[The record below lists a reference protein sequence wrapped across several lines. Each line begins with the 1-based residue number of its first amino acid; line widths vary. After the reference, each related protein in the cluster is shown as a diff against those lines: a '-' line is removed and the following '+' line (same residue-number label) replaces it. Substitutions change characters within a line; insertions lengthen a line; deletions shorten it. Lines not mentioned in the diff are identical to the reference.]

1 MSTGR
6 GRTAWVI
13 GGAGF
18 LGRHVARRLATEGWI
33 VHGLGH
39 GTFTDIERLQ
49 WGYTRW
55 IADTVTPDSLAV
67 LQRRSGAPALIF
79 HAAGGASV
87 AASIADPARDHART
101 VGSIAVVLDHIERTG
116 ISPLLIYPSSAA
128 VYGGRHEPIAET
140 APCVPVSPYGR
151 HKLEAERLCLQAV
164 ARGSVNCVIVRW
176 FSLYGP
182 TLRKQVLW
190 DVGNR
195 IVSGEEPIMLGG
207 TGAET
212 RDFLYVD
219 DAATL
224 VALIARDPQRWPS
237 IVNGASGEPVRIG
250 DIVARLAQALGC
262 RPRFVFS
269 GRQRPGDPP
278 HLTADIALANRN
290 GFAPAVPL
298 AEGIAAYAA
307 WLSRERRRASAHA
320 TAIAA
325 RQQTVL
331 GAHPTAPT

>member
-18 LGRHVARRLATEGWI
+18 LGRHVARRLAAEGWI

-39 GTFTDIERLQ
+39 GTFTDVERLQ
-49 WGYTRW
+49 WGYVCW
-55 IADTVTPDSLAV
+55 IADTVTPDSLAA
-67 LQRRSGAPALIF
+67 LQSRSGAPALIF

-101 VGSIAVVLDHIERTG
+101 IGSIAAVLDHIERAG

-128 VYGGRHEPIAET
+128 VYGGQLTPIAET
-140 APCVPVSPYGR
+140 APCAPVSPYGR
-151 HKLEAERLCLQAV
+151 HKLGAERLCLQAV

-182 TLRKQVLW
+182 MLRKQVLW
-190 DVGNR
+190 DVGGR
-195 IVSGEEPIMLGG
+195 ILSGEEPIVLGG

-219 DAATL
+219 DAAAL
-224 VALIARDPQRWPS
+224 VALIARDPQRWPL
-237 IVNGASGEPVRIG
+237 IVNGASGEPVRIR
-250 DIVARLAQALGC
+250 DVVERLAQALDH
-262 RPRFVFS
+262 RARFAFS
-269 GRQRPGDPP
+269 GRQRPGDPI
-278 HLTADIALANRN
+278 HLTADIELANRH
-290 GFAPAVPL
+290 GFTPAVPL

-307 WLSRERRRASAHA
+307 WLSRERGRAPARA
-320 TAIAA
+320 TAMVG
-325 RQQTVL
+325 R
-331 GAHPTAPT
+331 